1 MTARYH
7 MHGFYVYSMYFYVYS
22 RSGSRDRIVQLT
34 LDGHILPYVTYVTY
48 VEFRPDLTG
57 PSAIPTTPER
67 CKSLLL
73 SPAQQRVR
81 VWRSVSPDRRFIRD
95 G

>member
-1 MTARYH
+1 MGCVGRRD
-7 MHGFYVYSMYFYVYS
+7 V
-22 RSGSRDRIVQLT
+22 SGRQGWGVPGDVM
-34 LDGHILPYVTYVTY
+34 LPMTYVTN
-48 VEFRPDLTG
+48 VELRQDLTG